1 MKGILKT
8 VILIFIQKIVWRETM
23 DIRVLQYFLAVARE
37 ASITKAAESLNMTQP
52 PLSRQL
58 KELEEELGKQLLI
71 RGNRKVTLTEEGM
84 ILRKRAEEMVALMD
98 KTKSEISS
106 SGENISGEIYIGGGE
121 TEGMRLIAKIA
132 EKIKTKHPHICYHL
146 FSGNADDVTERLDQG
161 LLDFGILI
169 DPADIKKYDFIK
181 LPTKDRWGLLMRRDH
196 TLAKK
201 QGIKPKDLQGIPLI
215 ASRQSLAHNEL
226 SGWLGKQYESLHIIT
241 TYNLLYNASLMVEE
255 NVGCALCLEHIIP
268 EYENS
273 PLCFRPL
280 EPQIEV
286 GLNIVWK
293 KYQVFTKAAEIFLHT
308 LQEEI

>member
-1 MKGILKT
+1 
-8 VILIFIQKIVWRETM
+8 M

>member
-1 MKGILKT
+1 
-8 VILIFIQKIVWRETM
+8 M

-84 ILRKRAEEMVALMD
+84 ILRKRAEEMVALME
-98 KTKSEISS
+98 KTKSEITSS
-106 SGENISGEIYIGGGE
+106 SENISGEIYIGGGE
-121 TEGMRLIAKIA
+121 TEGIRLIAKVA
-132 EKIKTKHPHICYHL
+132 EKTKKMHPDISYHL

-161 LLDFGILI
+161 LLDFGVLI
-169 DPADIKKYDFIK
+169 EPADMKKYDFIK
-181 LPTKDRWGLLMRRDH
+181 LPTRDRWGLLMRRDH
-196 TLAKK
+196 PLAGK
-201 QGIKPKDLQGIPLI
+201 QGIKPEDLQGIPLI

-226 SGWLGKQYESLHIIT
+226 SGWLGKQYESLHIVT

-255 NVGCALCLEHIIP
+255 NVGCALCLDHIIP

-280 EPQIEV
+280 EPQITV
-286 GLNIVWK
+286 GLDIVWK
-293 KYQVFTKAAEIFLHT
+293 KYQVFTKPAKLFLSM
-308 LQEEI
+308 LQEEIRAQ

>member
-1 MKGILKT
+1 
-8 VILIFIQKIVWRETM
+8 M
-23 DIRVLQYFLAVARE
+23 DIRVLQYFLAVTRE

-58 KELEEELGKQLLI
+58 KELEDELGKQLLI

-84 ILRKRAEEMVALMD
+84 ILRKRAEEMVALIE
-98 KTKSEISS
+98 KTKSEIIS
-106 SGENISGEIYIGGGE
+106 SGENISGRIYIGGGE
-121 TEGMRLIAKIA
+121 TQGIRLIAKVA
-132 EKIKTKHPHICYHL
+132 EKIQKTHPNISYHL

-169 DPADIKKYDFIK
+169 EPADIKKYDFIK
-181 LPTKDRWGLLMRRDH
+181 LSAKDKWGLLMRRGH
-196 TLAKK
+196 PLAVK
-201 QGIKPKDLQGIPLI
+201 QGIKPEDLHGIPLI

-226 SGWLGKQYESLHIIT
+226 SGWLGKQYESLHIVT

-255 NVGCALCLEHIIP
+255 NAGCALCLDNIIP
-268 EYENS
+268 EYENR

-280 EPQIEV
+280 EPQITV

-293 KYQVFTKAAEIFLHT
+293 KYQVFTKPASLFLNM
-308 LQEEI
+308 LQEEIALLS

>member
-1 MKGILKT
+1 
-8 VILIFIQKIVWRETM
+8 M

-181 LPTKDRWGLLMRRDH
+181 LPTKDRWGVLMRRDH

>member
-1 MKGILKT
+1 
-8 VILIFIQKIVWRETM
+8 M

-37 ASITKAAESLNMTQP
+37 ASITKAAEALNMTQP

-215 ASRQSLAHNEL
+215 TSRQSLAHNEL

-255 NVGCALCLEHIIP
+255 NVGCVLCLEHIIP

-293 KYQVFTKAAEIFLHT
+293 KYQVFTKATEIFLHT

>member
-1 MKGILKT
+1 
-8 VILIFIQKIVWRETM
+8 M
-23 DIRVLQYFLAVARE
+23 DIRVLQYFLALARE

-121 TEGMRLIAKIA
+121 TEGIRLIAKVA
-132 EKIKTKHPHICYHL
+132 ERIQKNHPDISYHF

-169 DPADIKKYDFIK
+169 EPADMKKYDFIK
-181 LPTKDRWGLLMRRDH
+181 LPTRDRWGLLLRRDH
-196 TLAKK
+196 PLAGK
-201 QGIKPKDLQGIPLI
+201 QGIKPEDLQGIPLI

-226 SGWLGKQYESLHIIT
+226 SGWLGKQYESLRIVT

-255 NVGCALCLEHIIP
+255 NVGCALCLDHIIP

-280 EPQIEV
+280 EPQITV
-286 GLNIVWK
+286 RLDIVWK
-293 KYQVFTKAAEIFLHT
+293 KYQVFTKPAKLFLNM
-308 LQEEI
+308 LQEEIKAQ

>member
-1 MKGILKT
+1 
-8 VILIFIQKIVWRETM
+8 M

-37 ASITKAAESLNMTQP
+37 ASITKAAQSLNMTQP

-58 KELEEELGKQLLI
+58 KELEEELGKQLFI
-71 RGNRKVTLTEEGM
+71 RGNRRVTLTEEGM
-84 ILRKRAEEMVALMD
+84 ILRKRAEEMVELME
-98 KTKSEISS
+98 KTKAEVSS

-121 TEGMRLIAKIA
+121 TEGIRLIAKAA
-132 EKIKTKHPHICYHL
+132 EKIQRKHPGISYHL
-146 FSGNADDVTERLDQG
+146 FSGNADDVTERLDRG

-169 DPADIKKYDFIK
+169 EPADIKKYDFIR

-196 TLAKK
+196 PLAEKS
-201 QGIKPKDLQGIPLI
+201 GIQPEDLQGLPLI

-226 SGWLGKQYESLHIIT
+226 SGWLGKQYESLQIVT

-255 NVGCALCLEHIIP
+255 NVGCALCLDHIIP

-286 GLNIVWK
+286 GLDIVWK
-293 KYQVFTKAAEIFLHT
+293 KYQVFTKPATLFLNT
-308 LQEEI
+308 LQEEIKAQ

>member
-1 MKGILKT
+1 
-8 VILIFIQKIVWRETM
+8 M

-37 ASITKAAESLNMTQP
+37 ASITKAAQSLNMTQP

-58 KELEEELGKQLLI
+58 KELEEELGKQLFI
-71 RGNRKVTLTEEGM
+71 RGNRRVTLTEEGM
-84 ILRKRAEEMVALMD
+84 ILRKRAEEMVELME
-98 KTKSEISS
+98 KTKAEVSS

-121 TEGMRLIAKIA
+121 TEGIRLIAKAA
-132 EKIKTKHPHICYHL
+132 EKIQRKHPGISYHL
-146 FSGNADDVTERLDQG
+146 FSGNADDVTERLDRG

-169 DPADIKKYDFIK
+169 EPADIKKYDFIR

-196 TLAKK
+196 PLAEKN
-201 QGIKPKDLQGIPLI
+201 GIQPEDLQGLPLI

-226 SGWLGKQYESLHIIT
+226 SGWLGKQYESLQIVT

-255 NVGCALCLEHIIP
+255 KVGCALCLDHIIP

-286 GLNIVWK
+286 GLDIVWK
-293 KYQVFTKAAEIFLHT
+293 KYQVFTKPATLFLNT
-308 LQEEI
+308 LQEEIKAQ

>member
-1 MKGILKT
+1 
-8 VILIFIQKIVWRETM
+8 M
-23 DIRVLQYFLAVARE
+23 DIRVLQYFLAVTRE

-58 KELEEELGKQLLI
+58 KELEDELGKQLLI

-84 ILRKRAEEMVALMD
+84 ILRKRAEEMVALIE
-98 KTKSEISS
+98 KTKSEIIS
-106 SGENISGEIYIGGGE
+106 SGENISGRIYIGGGE
-121 TEGMRLIAKIA
+121 TQGIRLIAKVA
-132 EKIKTKHPHICYHL
+132 EKIQKTHPNISYHL

-169 DPADIKKYDFIK
+169 EPADIKKYDFIK
-181 LPTKDRWGLLMRRDH
+181 LPAKDRWGLLMRRDH
-196 TLAKK
+196 PLAVK
-201 QGIKPKDLQGIPLI
+201 QGIKSEDLHGIPLI

-226 SGWLGKQYESLHIIT
+226 FGWLGKQYESLHIVT

-255 NVGCALCLEHIIP
+255 NAGCALCLDNIIP
-268 EYENS
+268 EYDNS

-280 EPQIEV
+280 EPQITV

-293 KYQVFTKAAEIFLHT
+293 KYQVFTKPASLFLNM
-308 LQEEI
+308 LQEEIALLS

>member
-1 MKGILKT
+1 
-8 VILIFIQKIVWRETM
+8 M

-37 ASITKAAESLNMTQP
+37 SSITKAAESLNMTQP

-84 ILRKRAEEMVALMD
+84 ILRKRAEEMVALME
-98 KTKSEISS
+98 KTKSEIIS

-121 TEGMRLIAKIA
+121 TEGIRLIAKVA
-132 EKIKTKHPHICYHL
+132 EKIQKKYPDISYHL

-161 LLDFGILI
+161 LLDFGVLI
-169 DPADIKKYDFIK
+169 EPADIKKYDFIK

-196 TLAKK
+196 PLAVK
-201 QGIKPKDLQGIPLI
+201 QGIKPEDLHGIPLI

-226 SGWLGKQYESLHIIT
+226 SGWLGKQYESLRIVT

-255 NVGCALCLEHIIP
+255 NVGCALCLDHIIP

-280 EPQIEV
+280 EPQITV
-286 GLNIVWK
+286 GLDIVWK
-293 KYQVFTKAAEIFLHT
+293 KYQVFTKPATLFLNM
-308 LQEEI
+308 LQEEIALLP

>member
-1 MKGILKT
+1 MKGIPKT

-181 LPTKDRWGLLMRRDH
+181 LPTKDRWGVLMRRDH